1 MVFYLSCRFK
11 RRCATVGS
19 LGNLHIDNSIEEE
32 EKSIW
37 KEEKREEKVI
47 GKKSIEILK
56 SCNSERNQI
65 ELRKN
70 C

>member
-1 MVFYLSCRFK
+1 
-11 RRCATVGS
+11 
-19 LGNLHIDNSIEEE
+19 LHIDNSIEE

>member
-1 MVFYLSCRFK
+1 MER
-11 RRCATVGS
+11 
-19 LGNLHIDNSIEEE
+19 
-32 EKSIW
+32 
-37 KEEKREEKVI
+37 REERRKVI